1 MKSTPEAPIQKSFV
15 GTIGSFLTADSR
27 LIRFGLGQLTA
38 GIHEVRVDFPATGE
52 SVVLNDVE
60 VNQVLEVVEP

>member
-1 MKSTPEAPIQKSFV
+1 VTPTSPVQKSFV

-27 LIRFGLGQLTA
+27 LVRFGLGQVTGLV
-38 GIHEVRVDFPATGE
+38 HEVRVDFPATGK

-60 VNQVLEVVEP
+60 PNMVVEIEEPE